1 MAAERSEAILGINV
15 PNAVSI
21 GIILAF
27 WAIVYFGLRKAIGGK
42 KLPPVTTGPVFA
54 S

>member
-1 MAAERSEAILGINV
+1 MATERSEAILGVNV
-15 PNAVSI
+15 PNAISI

-27 WAIVYFGLRKAIGGK
+27 WAVVYFGVRKVIGGK